1 MLIKKNNNAD
11 CTLYITHSLFI
22 HKLRYQN
29 KTFLIEEV
37 KRTETSSFWWI
48 FSLTLFNT
56 LSKNLNHKFYEV
68 AEAGKGKEKLNENES
83 IEKGPLR
90 KVEIKLQN
98 TISNNYTLH

>member
-1 MLIKKNNNAD
+1 
-11 CTLYITHSLFI
+11 
-22 HKLRYQN
+22 
-29 KTFLIEEV
+29 
-37 KRTETSSFWWI
+37 
-48 FSLTLFNT
+48 LFNT

-83 IEKGPLR
+83 IEKGLPR